1 MLLLSTT
8 AWIPIIQLDTYYS
21 AKQTIDLVWFVYI
34 KQTTHP
40 LVDPIKDLTFCY
52 SIRLGIYLLSSRVG
66 VRGFYIIDGLCAGMG
81 IFVYLLMMMLVV
93 Y

>member
-40 LVDPIKDLTFCY
+40 LMDPIKDLTFCY

-66 VRGFYIIDGLCAGMG
+66 VGILYNRWAVMG

>member
-1 MLLLSTT
+1 MLLLSTI

-40 LVDPIKDLTFCY
+40 LMDPIKVLTFCY
-52 SIRLGIYLLSSRVG
+52 SIRLGIYLLPSRVG
-66 VRGFYIIDGLCAGMG
+66 VGILYNRWAVMG